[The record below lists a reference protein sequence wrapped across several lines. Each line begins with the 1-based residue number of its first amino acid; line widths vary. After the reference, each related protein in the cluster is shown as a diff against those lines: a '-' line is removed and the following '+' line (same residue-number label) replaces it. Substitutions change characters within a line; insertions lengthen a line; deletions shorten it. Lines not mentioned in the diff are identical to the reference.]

1 MLADKSLIHGPAY
14 YSISWTLI
22 GLVFLLG
29 AGLIIFLIFFSTRK
43 KEIKTLAHLKPQTPV
58 VIDLTELRNKYM
70 GMVASVISRYN
81 SRRIRASVAHQELSI
96 IVRMFYAEAGG
107 FHAEFLTL
115 NDLKRSRVKR
125 LAKVIEAY
133 YPNEF
138 NMLEQ
143 GSVANAAEEA
153 RRLIMSN
160 EPIERKKL

>member
-1 MLADKSLIHGPAY
+1 MLADKSLIHAPAY

-43 KEIKTLAHLKPQTPV
+43 KEIKTLAHLKPAAPV
-58 VIDLTELRNKYM
+58 VLDLTELRNKYL
-70 GMVASVISRYN
+70 GMIASVISRYN
-81 SRRIRASVAHQELSI
+81 SRRIRASVAHQELSL

-107 FHAEFLTL
+107 LHAEVLTL

-133 YPNEF
+133 YPDEF
-138 NMLEQ
+138 DMLER
-143 GSVANAAEEA
+143 GSVPNAAEEA
-153 RRLIMSN
+153 RKLVMSN
-160 EPIERKKL
+160 EPIERRKR

>member
-1 MLADKSLIHGPAY
+1 MFADRTLMRDPAY
-14 YSISWTLI
+14 YAITWRLI
-22 GLVFLLG
+22 GLVFLIG
-29 AGLIIFLIFFSTRK
+29 AAVIVFLIFFSTRK
-43 KEIKTLAHLKPQTPV
+43 KEIKTLAHLKPQAPV

-81 SRRIRASVAHQELSI
+81 SHRIRASVAHQELSI
-96 IVRMFYAEAGG
+96 IVRLFYAEAGG

-143 GSVANAAEEA
+143 GSVTNAAEEA